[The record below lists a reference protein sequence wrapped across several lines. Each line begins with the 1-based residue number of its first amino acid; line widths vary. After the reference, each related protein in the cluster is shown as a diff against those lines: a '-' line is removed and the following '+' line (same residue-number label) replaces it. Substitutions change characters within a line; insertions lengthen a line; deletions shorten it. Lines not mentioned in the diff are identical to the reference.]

1 MLIKEKGTADSSK
14 LFFFLTS
21 TMDCKEKINKF
32 FNNVHLYPIDCAY
45 EDFSDYFLKK
55 KIFYQQHLDS
65 RFPEE
70 REAAKEIVLSYFK
83 HIAEISNSNLIR
95 NANSLIAKNEVK
107 IDPDVEFSWIG
118 EIHPQNQTKFKLG
131 Y

>member
-1 MLIKEKGTADSSK
+1 MLIDKKGTADSSK
-14 LFFFLTS
+14 LFLFLPSAT
-21 TMDCKEKINKF
+21 DHKEKINKF
-32 FNNVHLYPIDCAY
+32 FNNVYLHLIDCAY
-45 EDFSDYFLKK
+45 EDFSNYSLKTK
-55 KIFYQQHLDS
+55 TFYPQHLDS

-95 NANSLIAKNEVK
+95 NANSFIAKNEVK
-107 IDPDVEFSWIG
+107 IDPDVEFSWIS

>member
-1 MLIKEKGTADSSK
+1 MLTDKKGTADSSK
-14 LFFFLTS
+14 LFLFLPSAT
-21 TMDCKEKINKF
+21 DRKEKISKF
-32 FNNVHLYPIDCAY
+32 FNNVHLHLVDCAY
-45 EDFSDYFLKK
+45 EDFSNYSLKTK
-55 KIFYQQHLDS
+55 TFYSQHLDS

-95 NANSLIAKNEVK
+95 NANSFIAKNEVK
-107 IDPDVEFSWIG
+107 IDPDVEFSWIS